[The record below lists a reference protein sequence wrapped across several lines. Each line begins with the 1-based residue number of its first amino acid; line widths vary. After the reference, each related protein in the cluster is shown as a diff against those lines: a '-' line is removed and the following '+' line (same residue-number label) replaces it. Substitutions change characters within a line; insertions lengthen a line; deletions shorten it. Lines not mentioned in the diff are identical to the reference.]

1 MNWFVRRGILYRP
14 VSVVGWLILGA
25 FIAYGSCAFYAIDSR
40 SHSASD
46 TLINWIFNLL
56 LAGLAYSLIGYF
68 TEKRP

>member
-14 VSVVGWLILGA
+14 VSIVGWLILGA
-25 FIAYGSCAFYAIDSR
+25 IVAYVSWAFYDIDSR

-46 TLINWIFNLL
+46 TLINWFFNIL

-68 TEKRP
+68 TEKRR